1 MLDARNPASSI
12 QYPVT
17 MRWFWLDRFTEFVS
31 GSHASA
37 VKCVSLSEDH
47 LHDHWPHYPLMP
59 NSLVAEGMAQC
70 GGLLVSEIY
79 KFSELVVLAKFAK
92 CTFEGEVR
100 PGEVLRYRAEI
111 VQAKDAGASV
121 NVTAHVGDRRQ
132 AEAEIFF
139 ARLDAEAAEQN
150 KGRQLFDPAHLLHW
164 LRLVGVFDVGVRP
177 DGTRLRPEDYNFPV
191 K

>member
-1 MLDARNPASSI
+1 
-12 QYPVT
+12 

-47 LHDHWPHYPLMP
+47 LHDHWPHYPVMP

-70 GGLLVSEIY
+70 GGLLVSEAY
-79 KFSELVVLAKFAK
+79 KFSELVVLAKFAR
-92 CTFEGEVR
+92 CTFDGLVR
-100 PGEVLRYRAEI
+100 PGDVLRHRAEI
-111 VQAKDAGASV
+111 VQSKDAGASV
-121 NVTAHVGDRRQ
+121 TVTADVGDRRH

-139 ARLDAEAAEQN
+139 ARLDAEASEQT

-164 LRLVGVFDVGVRP
+164 LRIVGVFDVGVRP
-177 DGTRLRPEDYNFPV
+177 DGSRLRPEDYNFPV
-191 K
+191 AAK